1 MKSNKNTIK
10 ELILEVQKDGYRRL
24 VFRTDIGNKTMLF
37 LEESDLVDFSRPLT
51 ENGDFNVF
59 FTKRAFWK
67 SFTEFTSNEGLLK
80 RQVWHEE
87 NDEWLNLRPIFIHED
102 IRNLVQSSLADVT
115 RNIDPNDST
124 KIDGIRNWLRRL
136 SEWTS
141 DLNQSINPS
150 RTYRHAV

>member
-10 ELILEVQKDGYRRL
+10 ELILEVQKDGHRRL

-102 IRNLVQSSLADVT
+102 IRHLVQSSLADVT
-115 RNIDPNDST
+115 RDIDPNDST

-136 SEWTS
+136 SESTS